1 MKKSGG
7 LGRGLGLIL
16 PDVEISAVAH
26 GVESTVSITEVPLE
40 KIVHVGNAAGA
51 GAALALADIGEENLA
66 AFDKKCTYLE
76 LSSSKEFMEN
86 YVEYMAFDEDE

>member
-1 MKKSGG
+1 MIAGG
-7 LGRGLGLIL
+7 FGSYLDKRSALHIGLL
-16 PDVEISAVAH
+16 PR
-26 GVESTVSITEVPLE
+26 VPIE

-51 GAALALADIGEENLA
+51 GAALALSAEGEKNLA
-66 AFDKKCTYLE
+66 DFDRKCTYLE